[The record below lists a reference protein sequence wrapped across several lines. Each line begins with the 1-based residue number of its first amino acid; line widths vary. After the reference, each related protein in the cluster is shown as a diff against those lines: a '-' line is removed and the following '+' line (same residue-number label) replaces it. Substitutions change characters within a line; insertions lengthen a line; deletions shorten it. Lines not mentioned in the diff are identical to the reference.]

1 LPRGLVYIY
10 QEAKIYTKAVE
21 NNQALI
27 MIMIMAMKPP
37 GYQRLLES
45 GELLSRSEQLRH
57 LFAPCRLCPWQC
69 GVDRPGG
76 ERGQC
81 GAGRVVRVAKAM
93 PHFGEEPAISGSCGS
108 GTIFFAHC
116 NLRCCFCQNYQISQQ
131 ALGVQV
137 STAELAEMM
146 LRLQAQGCHN
156 INLVS
161 SAHYLPLVVEALCQ
175 AAAKG
180 LSIPIV
186 YNSNGYEGLHTL
198 RLLDGIID
206 IYLPDV
212 KYAQDAPAQTY
223 SAARDY
229 PRINLAAVQEMFAQV
244 GHLTTD
250 GQGLALKGLLV
261 RHLVLPH
268 GLAGTSVT
276 LQRLKELFGPQLF
289 ISLMAQYMPCY
300 HAHEFEELRS
310 RITRTEYA
318 EAVDLLEALGLENGW
333 VQDWDS
339 LDASFFP
346 DFSKSDTWN

>member
-1 LPRGLVYIY
+1 
-10 QEAKIYTKAVE
+10 
-21 NNQALI
+21 
-27 MIMIMAMKPP
+27 MAMKLP
-37 GYQRLLES
+37 GYRRLLES
-45 GELLSRSEQLRH
+45 GELLRRTEQLRR

-69 GVDRPGG
+69 GVDRSKD
-76 ERGQC
+76 ERGAC
-81 GAGRVVRVAKAM
+81 GAGNVVRVAKAM

-108 GTIFFAHC
+108 GTVFFAHC

-131 ALGVQV
+131 ALGTQV
-137 STAELAEMM
+137 STAELAAML

-161 SAHYLPLVVEALCQ
+161 ASHYLPLIVEALCR
-175 AAAKG
+175 AANRG
-180 LSIPIV
+180 LSIPII
-186 YNSNGYEGLHTL
+186 YNSNGYEELHTL

-206 IYLPDV
+206 VYLPDV
-212 KYAQDAPAQTY
+212 KYAHGFQAQKY

-229 PRINLAAVQEMFAQV
+229 PQINLTTIQEMFSQV

-250 GQGLALKGLLV
+250 GQGIALKGLIV
-261 RHLVLPH
+261 RHLVLPQ
-268 GLAGTSVT
+268 GLAGTPVT
-276 LQRLKELFGPQLF
+276 LQRLKKLFGQQLT
-289 ISLMAQYMPCY
+289 ISLMAQYVPCY

-318 EAVDLLEALGLENGW
+318 EAVDLLEALGFENGW
-333 VQDWDS
+333 VQDWES